1 MGGAPVKPYLYILP
15 AFAAI
20 VVYLVYPA
28 ILTVINSFKDRSS
41 TEWVG
46 LQNYDDLLTDPG
58 FQDTIFNTLLWI
70 LIVPAATVILGLAI
84 ATLADRLGPS
94 GEKLSKT
101 VIFLPMAISMVGAA
115 TIWRFVYYAAPAGQ
129 PQIGLMNATLG
140 VFGVDPVAWLQQSE
154 YHFNSLLLMVVLL
167 WSQVGFAMVLLSAAV
182 KGVPGDTL
190 EAARIDGANE
200 RQIFF
205 KVVVPQ
211 IKGTIITVF
220 ITVTHRRDEGLR
232 HRLRDDQRQL
242 QHQRARQRV
251 LEPAQHQ
258 LQQRCRRGDRG
269 DPDDRRDPDH
279 VVPGAALQGR
289 GGQRMTFPATTVTD
303 TTPKVSAKK
312 AMGNDPNPA
321 KAGWGTKIF
330 LTALCVL
337 WMVPIIG
344 TLVTSFRPLDDANGT
359 GWWEVFTHPGRTSA
373 T

>member
-1 MGGAPVKPYLYILP
+1 MAGKGLTALITVVIGIGAALLLFYALNKIAEVLPDKWEERLKPLLYILP

-20 VVYLVYPA
+20 VIYLVYPA

-70 LIVPAATVILGLAI
+70 LVVPAATVILGLAI

-140 VFGVDPVAWLQQSE
+140 AFGVDPVAWLQQSE
-154 YHFNSLLLMVVLL
+154 YHFNSFLLMVVLL

-220 ITVTHRRDEGLR
+220 ITVLIGVMKVFDIVYVMTNGNFNTNVLGNEFWN
-232 HRLRDDQRQL
+232 QL
-242 QHQRARQRV
+242 STNFNN
-251 LEPAQHQ
+251 
-258 LQQRCRRGDRG
+258 
-269 DPDDRRDPDH
+269 
-279 VVPGAALQGR
+279 GAAAAIVVILMIAVIPIMWYQVR
-289 GGQRMTFPATTVTD
+289 HF
-303 TTPKVSAKK
+303 K
-312 AMGNDPNPA
+312 AEE
-321 KAGWGTKIF
+321 
-330 LTALCVL
+330 
-337 WMVPIIG
+337 
-344 TLVTSFRPLDDANGT
+344 AN
-359 GWWEVFTHPGRTSA
+359 A
-373 T
+373 

>member
-1 MGGAPVKPYLYILP
+1 MAGKGLTALITVVIGIGAALLLFYALNKIAEVLPDKWEERLKPILYILP

-20 VVYLVYPA
+20 VIYLVYPA

-70 LIVPAATVILGLAI
+70 LVVPAATVILGLAI

-140 VFGVDPVAWLQQSE
+140 AFGMDPVAWLQQSE
-154 YHFNSLLLMVVLL
+154 YHFNSFLLMVVLL

-190 EAARIDGANE
+190 EAARIDGASE

-220 ITVTHRRDEGLR
+220 ITVLIGVMKVFDIVYVMTNGNFNTNVLGNEFWN
-232 HRLRDDQRQL
+232 QL
-242 QHQRARQRV
+242 STNFNN
-251 LEPAQHQ
+251 
-258 LQQRCRRGDRG
+258 
-269 DPDDRRDPDH
+269 
-279 VVPGAALQGR
+279 GAAAAIVVILMIAVIPIMWYQVR
-289 GGQRMTFPATTVTD
+289 HF
-303 TTPKVSAKK
+303 K
-312 AMGNDPNPA
+312 AEE
-321 KAGWGTKIF
+321 
-330 LTALCVL
+330 
-337 WMVPIIG
+337 
-344 TLVTSFRPLDDANGT
+344 AN
-359 GWWEVFTHPGRTSA
+359 A
-373 T
+373 